1 MQSRHG
7 GRRSWLDFDAVEK
20 GCVSRGGMMR
30 EGEPMGMGFPERVGT
45 GRLRIR
51 ICFGM
56 VKPVTSMSFV

>member
-1 MQSRHG
+1 M
-7 GRRSWLDFDAVEK
+7 DFDAVEK